1 MKISDRVRNMIRSWL
16 RIEPAQSAQI
26 TINERLDFVGNAIK
40 NSIWY
45 RGKSEELTQLYR
57 QIPSDNTTFWR
68 ASSTTGMEIRKIH
81 TGLPKLIVDELTSV
95 VMADMQ
101 DIDIPT
107 EYADIWKNIEKEN
120 NFKQLVSDALKKT
133 LYIGDGAFKISVDSD
148 ISDYPIIEFVS
159 GDRVEYI
166 YQRGRLCEVIFNTTY
181 VYNHKEYLLKEYYG
195 RGCVN
200 CRLFYNDKEVA
211 LNTIPQTATLKTVT
225 YDGNWIMAVPLKIY
239 TSDYYEGRGQSI
251 FDGGRTESFDALD
264 EAWSQWMYAVRRSRP
279 KEYLPP
285 NMIPKDP
292 RTGKDLMPN
301 AFDNVYISTEG
312 DMSENSKNDIKLV
325 QPVVPHESYLST
337 YITALDLC
345 LQGLISPSTLGIDT
359 KKLDNAEAQRE
370 KEKTTL
376 YTRNQIISVLQE
388 VLPTLIDVAIK
399 VYNTA
404 CEQPTKD
411 IEVDVTFGEYANPSF
426 ESQVETVGKAR
437 TQGIMSTEASVD
449 ELYGDTKDDEWKAVE
464 VARLKAEQGVVAQNE
479 PSVGSELP
487 QQENTSSNT
496 NLLNGAQISSLMNV
510 IRMVKEES
518 ISRGE
523 AISIITSTLGVSREN
538 AESFIET
545 NSETLVE

>member
-1 MKISDRVRNMIRSWL
+1 MIRSWL
-16 RIEPAQSAQI
+16 RIEPAQSSQI
-26 TINERLDFVGNAIK
+26 TIDERLDFVGNAIK

-68 ASSTTGMEIRKIH
+68 ASSTAGMEIRKIH
-81 TGLPKLIVDELTSV
+81 TGLPKLIVDVLTSV

-101 DIDIPT
+101 DIDISSE
-107 EYADIWKNIEKEN
+107 EYADIWENIEKEN
-120 NFKQLVSDALKKT
+120 NFKQLVIDALKKT
-133 LYIGDGAFKISVDSD
+133 LYIGDGAFKISIDTSLT
-148 ISDYPIIEFVS
+148 DYPIIEFIS
-159 GDRVEYI
+159 GDRVEYV
-166 YQRGRLCEVIFNTTY
+166 YKRGRICEVIFNTVY
-181 VYNHKEYLLKEYYG
+181 VHNHKEYLLKDYYG
-195 RGCVN
+195 RGYVN
-200 CRLFYNDKEVA
+200 YKLFYNDKEVA
-211 LNTIPQTATLKTVT
+211 LNSIPQTETLKNIT
-225 YDGNWIMAVPLKIY
+225 YNAVWLMAVPLKIY

-292 RTGKDLMPN
+292 NTGKNLTPN

-312 DMSENSKNDIKLV
+312 GMPEDGKSEIKLI

-376 YTRNQIISVLQE
+376 YTRNHIISVLQQ
-388 VLPTLIDVAIK
+388 VLPILIDTAIK
-399 VYNTA
+399 VYKTTN
-404 CEQPTKD
+404 EQSTED

-426 ESQVETVGKAR
+426 ESQVETVGKGR
-437 TQGIMSTEASVD
+437 TQGIMSVEACVD
-449 ELYGDTKDDEWKAVE
+449 ELYGDTKDDEWKSAE
-464 VARLKAEQGVVAQNE
+464 IARIKAEMGVVTGDE
-479 PSVGSELP
+479 PAV
-487 QQENTSSNT
+487 NTDMS
-496 NLLNGAQISSLMNV
+496 
-510 IRMVKEES
+510 
-518 ISRGE
+518 
-523 AISIITSTLGVSREN
+523 
-538 AESFIET
+538 
-545 NSETLVE
+545 